1 MLKLT
6 YTDNDFSIERLSE
19 SLEDWLNIRVLICL
33 RSATSIYVE
42 PSTASF
48 LIPTNLPYWE
58 DLKALKIENDRTI
71 ELNICDTEYLE
82 IILQGTW
89 VTSEENSDE
98 GVFVCVLSK
107 KAEILVNQLW
117 QESQTSASA
126 I

>member
-19 SLEDWLNIRVLICL
+19 SLEDWLNVRVLICL

-58 DLKALKIENDRTI
+58 DLKALAIENERTI

-89 VTSEENSDE
+89 VTSEENSEE

-107 KAEILVNQLW
+107 QAEILVNQLW
-117 QESQTSASA
+117 QESQISASA

>member
-19 SLEDWLNIRVLICL
+19 SLEDWLNVRVLICL

-58 DLKALKIENDRTI
+58 DLKALAIENDRTI

-98 GVFVCVLSK
+98 GVFVCVLGK
-107 KAEILVNQLW
+107 QAEILVNQLW
-117 QESQTSASA
+117 QESQISASA

>member
-6 YTDNDFSIERLSE
+6 YTDNNFSIERLSE
-19 SLEDWLNIRVLICL
+19 SLEDWLNIRVLVCL
-33 RSATSIYVE
+33 RAATSIYVE

-58 DLKALKIENDRTI
+58 DLKALQIENDETI
-71 ELNICDTEYLE
+71 ELNICDAEYLE

-89 VTSEENSDE
+89 VTSEEHSDE
-98 GVFVCVLSK
+98 GVFICVLSR

-117 QESQTSASA
+117 QESQISASA

>member
-6 YTDNDFSIERLSE
+6 YTDNNFSIEPLSE
-19 SLEDWLNIRVLICL
+19 SLEDWLNIRVLVCL
-33 RSATSIYVE
+33 RAATSIYVE

-58 DLKALKIENDRTI
+58 DLKALQIENDETI
-71 ELNICDTEYLE
+71 ELNICDAEYLE

-89 VTSEENSDE
+89 VTSEEHSDE
-98 GVFVCVLSK
+98 GVFICVLSR

-117 QESQTSASA
+117 QESQISASA